1 MYVKLQLA
9 LCGSPQ
15 TSPQF
20 LRPLLIST
28 WSSSPRQSVLSPT
41 IHWQLYPNL
50 TVKFHSKVNTETC
63 RTWMRHIERFTTQSP
78 LHSSYMT
85 TSSFQSVIVFSC
97 WQWTVLSLTRLVLF
111 SNLHVFTRH
120 RHRCV
125 TINNFE
131 LWPSYPKVDRFMPL
145 PCEPLVPI
153 CIIIGFICLQNI
165 ALTSLVTN
173 ERTDRQTDERMDG
186 QLENIMPPP
195 ASVA

>member
-9 LCGSPQ
+9 VCGSPQ
-15 TSPQF
+15 ASPQF

-78 LHSSYMT
+78 LHTSYMT
-85 TSSFQSVIVFSC
+85 TPSFQSVIVFSC

-111 SNLHVFTRH
+111 SNLHVLHGIGTA
-120 RHRCV
+120 V
-125 TINNFE
+125 LPLITLNFDP
-131 LWPSYPKVDRFMPL
+131 LTPKLIVSC
-145 PCEPLVPI
+145 PCPVNHL
-153 CIIIGFICLQNI
+153 CQF
-165 ALTSLVTN
+165 
-173 ERTDRQTDERMDG
+173 
-186 QLENIMPPP
+186 
-195 ASVA
+195 AS